1 MRLKSTFKAANRA
14 EKFTNRAAPERPNWA
29 STAFTLFAIC
39 AVTIFA
45 HHSKAQR
52 EQANPDHTFFIGGK
66 TVGSWHWV
74 LADPKNW
81 WMPLGANE
89 GKSVARK
96 VSMRPV
102 DYQTKND
109 AVQITWS
116 RKSLYGSV
124 ALAGHTANL
133 APFAKNAELILVA
146 RVDRAPN
153 APVNLALGCGEDCE
167 VQLPI
172 ADMLDNAPSK
182 EWFVMPFALECFEK
196 VGAKLEATT
205 IPVKI
210 STTGRLQL
218 SIAAAFIQAQAEGPE
233 GCAHN

>member
-1 MRLKSTFKAANRA
+1 MRLIKIDELASKAER
-14 EKFTNRAAPERPNWA
+14 FTSRVERPFRA
-29 STAFTLFAIC
+29 SAAFVLFALC
-39 AVTIFA
+39 AATLLA
-45 HHSKAQR
+45 YHNTAQGD
-52 EQANPDHTFFIGGK
+52 EANPDHTFFIGGK
-66 TVGSWHWV
+66 TVATWHWV

-81 WMPLGANE
+81 WMPLDANE

-96 VSMRPV
+96 VSMQPV
-102 DYQTKND
+102 DYQAKND
-109 AVQITWS
+109 AVQITWN

-133 APFAKNAELILVA
+133 APFAKNGELILIA

-172 ADMLDNAPSK
+172 AGMLDNAPSK
-182 EWFVMPFALECFEK
+182 EWFVLPFALECFEK
-196 VGAKLEATT
+196 VGAKLEATS

-210 STTGRLQL
+210 STTGRFQL
-218 SIAAAFIQAQAEGPE
+218 SIAAAFIQAQAESQE
-233 GCAHN
+233 GCALN